1 MMNRREFMKAPAGS
15 ALAAA
20 GLAGAQ
26 VTSSRR
32 TGAGAQPN
40 IILLMAD
47 QVTPFMLAPYGQTVA
62 HTPAL
67 ISLAQRGTVFDA
79 AYCASPLCVPSRMC
93 LATGRLPHKIQA
105 YDNASELPAH
115 LPAFIQYLR
124 GAGYRTIASGKCH
137 FIGPDQLHGFDER
150 LTPDIFPAD
159 FSMLPDWRLGP
170 VFNRGTS
177 VGEMLRMLGPSKWTP
192 QLGFDQMT
200 FDRAI
205 ARLREYAIGNH
216 SGQPFFLKVSFTE
229 PHDPFTTTRRFLDL
243 YKNAEIPLPKD
254 YGSILKLSPTY
265 EWFVIHH
272 GINRV
277 KLSPAR
283 IREARRNYLA
293 MISWVD
299 DRIGK
304 LLAELRRLEIDQNTV
319 IIFTSDHGEMLGEHG
334 QWSKRLMLEWSIRVP
349 LIISAPGLLPQ
360 GRRVAAPVS
369 LIDLFPTLTELAG
382 AKVETAIDGRSLV
395 GLLNGTERGRGRA
408 VVAEYLGE
416 GTIEPIRMIR
426 WEQYKYITVNG
437 YPPQLFDLGTDPHET
452 VNAAGRTEYA
462 QAEKQ
467 LREMAEQDWDGPALK
482 RAVIENQEERR
493 VVRRSTHQH
502 GRAPHWD
509 FEPVETGVYD
519 PRSDFTT
526 RCCDSS

>member
-1 MMNRREFMKAPAGS
+1 MNRREFMKTPVEG
-15 ALAAA
+15 ALVS
-20 GLAGAQ
+20 GLAKNQTARSAQ
-26 VTSSRR
+26 RASDP
-32 TGAGAQPN
+32 QPN
-40 IILLMAD
+40 IILIMAD

-62 HTPAL
+62 RTPAL
-67 ISLAQRGTVFDA
+67 SFLARTGTVFDA

-93 LATGRLPHKIQA
+93 LATGRLAHKIQA
-105 YDNASELPAH
+105 YDNASELPTH
-115 LPAFIQYLR
+115 LPSFVGYLR

-170 VFNRGTS
+170 VFNQGTS
-177 VGEMLRMLGPSKWTP
+177 IGEMLRMLGPSKWTP

-216 SGQPFFLKVSFTE
+216 EGQPFFLKVSFTE
-229 PHDPFTTTRRFLDL
+229 PHDPFTTTRHFLDL
-243 YKNAEIPLPKD
+243 YKNADIPLPKD

-265 EWFVIHH
+265 EWFIIHH

-283 IREARRNYLA
+283 IREARRNYLG

-304 LLAELRRLEIDQNTV
+304 LLAEMQRLGIDKNTV

-349 LIISAPGLLPQ
+349 LIVSAPGLLPE

-369 LIDLFPTLTELAG
+369 LIDLFPTLAELAG
-382 AKVETAIDGRSLV
+382 AKVETAVDGRSLL
-395 GLLNGTERGRGRA
+395 GLLKGEESGGERA

-416 GTIEPIRMIR
+416 GTIEPVRMIR
-426 WEQYKYITVNG
+426 RENYKYITVNG
-437 YPPQLFDLGTDPHET
+437 YPPQLFDLSADPHET
-452 VNAAGRTEYA
+452 VNAAGRAEYA
-462 QAEKQ
+462 QAERR
-467 LREMAEQDWDGPALK
+467 LRELAEKDWDGPALK

-493 VVRRSTHQH
+493 VVWRSTHQH
-502 GRAPHWD
+502 GQPPHWD
-509 FEPVETGVYD
+509 FQPVEKGVYD
-519 PRSDFTT
+519 PRSDFTV
-526 RCCDSS
+526 RCCDSP